1 MKSFK
6 LVFGTFS
13 LLLGF
18 NSIAAWAA
26 DEAADK
32 DKGEKVEVP
41 TTTDPGQKKT
51 GEPICQGDDN

>member
-6 LVFGTFS
+6 LVFGTFA

-26 DEAADK
+26 DEAVDK
-32 DKGEKVEVP
+32 NKGEKVEVP
-41 TTTDPGQKKT
+41 SPHEKPEKC
-51 GEPICQGDDN
+51 GEPICQGDDK